1 MHEKKRH
8 IATDF
13 CRCCWVHATVS
24 TGSGFE
30 IKKKRVTSRLYR
42 LFRDLKIRG
51 RDKLRRLPEVNLH
64 NETCAQKPQIR
75 ALAVLVSW
83 RTPFSL
89 FCRHLK
95 NVRILGLFLS
105 TIRHNRFPFQ
115 IWWPWC
121 FIRPYS
127 SRFLSEIFRNEE
139 KKAIIWD
146 HCLLCFA
153 VATMNV
159 PECPVKKSKSVQVK
173 LKEIQ
178 LQWSNNK

>member
-1 MHEKKRH
+1 MRLISADVVE
-8 IATDF
+8 F
-13 CRCCWVHATVS
+13 MPLCLLVPVS
-24 TGSGFE
+24 
-30 IKKKRVTSRLYR
+30 KLKKRVTSRLYR

-89 FCRHLK
+89 FCRHLE

-115 IWWPWC
+115 I
-121 FIRPYS
+121 
-127 SRFLSEIFRNEE
+127 
-139 KKAIIWD
+139 
-146 HCLLCFA
+146 
-153 VATMNV
+153 
-159 PECPVKKSKSVQVK
+159 
-173 LKEIQ
+173 
-178 LQWSNNK
+178 